1 MAVGRAR
8 FSWKLSFVWLG
19 ILALVSLKS
28 PLAQQDGAFLDEL
41 NVRLISKGKIELL
54 NDFKYRDSKNDIWKA
69 PKGYVSDGA
78 SIPQVFWSVVG
89 GPLDGDYRDAA
100 VIHDYF
106 CDTKQQT
113 WQATHRVFYDAM
125 RARGVGETKAK
136 TLYYAVYR
144 FGPRWCQGC
153 RIQRPIVPTYHD
165 EEFQKMKREI
175 EQGNVSLEQID
186 AASDAVVPPNDQSK
200 WRGARLR
207 RAL

>member
-8 FSWKLSFVWLG
+8 FSWKLSFVLLG

-54 NDFKYRDSKNDIWKA
+54 NDFRYRDSKNDIWKA

-89 GPLDGDYRDAA
+89 GG
-100 VIHDYF
+100 
-106 CDTKQQT
+106 
-113 WQATHRVFYDAM
+113 
-125 RARGVGETKAK
+125 
-136 TLYYAVYR
+136 
-144 FGPRWCQGC
+144 
-153 RIQRPIVPTYHD
+153 
-165 EEFQKMKREI
+165 EFQKMKREI
-175 EQGNVSLEQID
+175 EQGNVRLEQID
-186 AASDAVVPPNDQSK
+186 AASDAVAPPNDQSK

>member
-54 NDFKYRDSKNDIWKA
+54 NDFRYRDSKNDIWKA

-89 GPLDGDYRDAA
+89 GG
-100 VIHDYF
+100 
-106 CDTKQQT
+106 
-113 WQATHRVFYDAM
+113 
-125 RARGVGETKAK
+125 
-136 TLYYAVYR
+136 
-144 FGPRWCQGC
+144 
-153 RIQRPIVPTYHD
+153 
-165 EEFQKMKREI
+165 EFQKMKREI
-175 EQGNVSLEQID
+175 EQGNV
-186 AASDAVVPPNDQSK
+186 
-200 WRGARLR
+200 
-207 RAL
+207 